1 MNYARPFIFLIL
13 FLYTTAI
20 AQDISLNDLSHLD
33 TLMIDLNFYEID
45 EFFAEKTS
53 GQEISKSTDESASNL
68 AQVQLNCQQFIQT
81 MKSLDK
87 LTYEKV
93 RLLGNQYVAYAM
105 QYKNANGGQSAV
117 KYFTRFKKL
126 FDAQAYREAIKNY
139 YLAYYLKTNFVLYT
153 RQQIKKNLLQAEKI
167 YYEGKYVETLEVL
180 QNINT
185 AVQYP
190 KSDQRKLI
198 ILTEKTQ
205 AKIREEKIEANLYDQ
220 KELVRHSLDVSVAFS
235 HTPFSLD
242 DTRPVWTF
250 ISLRDPEY
258 GFYEKAKKLRTINS
272 FNFSL
277 SVAYLLNKK
286 TQISLGTS
294 FGKYSQK
301 FITENEWELNHDI
314 TYNGAM
320 FGLKYFFRD
329 ETGLR
334 FYLSSGYNILLATRK
349 NMVISGQI
357 FKLKD
362 TYSIKG
368 KDEILQRAMIG
379 FGSEYISSPESN
391 IVYGFSFPVYI
402 NLNTSD
408 LISSV
413 NYEVQ
418 IKLGY
423 IIL

>member
-1 MNYARPFIFLIL
+1 M
-13 FLYTTAI
+13 
-20 AQDISLNDLSHLD
+20 
-33 TLMIDLNFYEID
+33 
-45 EFFAEKTS
+45 
-53 GQEISKSTDESASNL
+53 SA
-68 AQVQLNCQQFIQT
+68 
-81 MKSLDK
+81 
-87 LTYEKV
+87 
-93 RLLGNQYVAYAM
+93 
-105 QYKNANGGQSAV
+105 
-117 KYFTRFKKL
+117 
-126 FDAQAYREAIKNY
+126 
-139 YLAYYLKTNFVLYT
+139 
-153 RQQIKKNLLQAEKI
+153 
-167 YYEGKYVETLEVL
+167 
-180 QNINT
+180 
-185 AVQYP
+185 
-190 KSDQRKLI
+190 
-198 ILTEKTQ
+198 
-205 AKIREEKIEANLYDQ
+205 
-220 KELVRHSLDVSVAFS
+220 AFS

-242 DTRPVWTF
+242 DRRPVWTF

-258 GFYEKAKKLRTINS
+258 GFYEKAKELRTINS

-277 SVAYLLNKK
+277 SVAYLINKR
-286 TQISLGTS
+286 TQISLGAR
-294 FGKYSQK
+294 FGKYSQI

-320 FGLKYFFRD
+320 FGVKYFFRD

-334 FYLSSGYNILLATRK
+334 FYLSSGYNILFSTRK

-391 IVYGFSFPVYI
+391 IVYGFSFPAYI
-402 NLNTSD
+402 NLNSSD

-423 IIL
+423 IIM